1 MTIDLRSL
9 LGALNIA
16 FTVLKVE
23 LNSSCVQRDQIGR
36 NFAVWAPFLRP
47 RRFFFGKKFAQIIG
61 KFLGYC

>member
-16 FTVLKVE
+16 FTVKVE

-47 RRFFFGKKFAQIIG
+47 RRFFLEKNLPK
-61 KFLGYC
+61 